1 MAATSFAYKVRT
13 KEGRVLEGKM
23 DATGEGA
30 VASRLRQQG
39 MTPIQ
44 ITKDKKA
51 SMKME
56 IRIREP
62 KVKLK
67 DLAIFSRQFA
77 TMINAGLSLLRS
89 LNILAEQ
96 TENPTLAKTIGLL
109 RDDIERGSSLSAS
122 MSKFPKVFSKLFVS
136 MVKAGETGGQLDIV
150 LNRVADGLEADYK
163 LRQKVK
169 SAMTYPVVVA
179 IIAGGLVVVMLLF
192 VVPTFAGM
200 FDDLGGELP
209 LPTKILLMISQQAK
223 FLVPIG
229 FVLSI
234 VGFIT
239 HKRMKASS
247 ANYRLRFDTIMLKVP
262 VFVDL
267 FSKVALSRFARTLA
281 LLLRAGVPVLQALDI
296 VADSTG
302 NEVLAR
308 ASQDVKESVRS
319 GESMASPLENHKVFP
334 PMVVQMI
341 SVGEDTGALDA
352 MLDKISDF
360 YDQEVEA
367 TTEALTSLI
376 EPIMI
381 AVLGGIE
388 AQWSSRCTCRCSR
401 SSTSSSSQRG
411 SRIRASDGGQT
422 PNLCY

>member
-1 MAATSFAYKVRT
+1 MADSFAYRVRT

-23 DATGEGA
+23 EATGEGA

-39 MTPIQ
+39 MVPIQ
-44 ITKDKKA
+44 ITKDSKV
-51 SMKME
+51 SMKKE
-56 IRIREP
+56 IRLREP

-77 TMINAGLSLLRS
+77 TMINSGLSLLRT
-89 LNILAEQ
+89 LNILSEQ
-96 TENPTLAKTIGLL
+96 TENPTLAKTVGLL
-109 RDDIERGSSLSAS
+109 RDDIERGSSLSAA
-122 MSKFPKVFSKLFVS
+122 MSKYPKIFSTLFVS
-136 MVKAGETGGQLDIV
+136 MVKAGETGGQLDTV
-150 LNRVADGLEADYK
+150 LNRVADGMEADYK

-179 IIAGGLVVVMLLF
+179 FIALGLVIVMLLF

-200 FDDLGGELP
+200 FEDLGGELP
-209 LPTKILLMISQQAK
+209 LPTKILLAISQQAK

-229 FVLSI
+229 IVLS
-234 VGFIT
+234 VAGFIA
-239 HKRMKASS
+239 HNRLKGSN
-247 ANYRLRFDTIMLKVP
+247 ANYRLRFDTIKLKVP
-262 VFVDL
+262 VFGEL
-267 FSKVALSRFARTLA
+267 FRKVALSRFSRTLA

-296 VADSTG
+296 VSASTG
-302 NEVLAR
+302 NEVLGR
-308 ASQDVKESVRS
+308 AALDVKESVRS
-319 GESMASPLENHKVFP
+319 GESMASPLDGHKVFP

-360 YDQEVEA
+360 YDQEVES

-381 AVLGGIE
+381 AILGGIVGAMVIALYMPMFKIFE
-388 AQWSSRCTCRCSR
+388 L
-401 SSTSSSSQRG
+401 
-411 SRIRASDGGQT
+411 IE
-422 PNLCY
+422 